1 MYRIY
6 ADGVIL
12 HNPMLAQEGRIVID
26 PILTEALNTHGS
38 LRFSVAPTNP
48 LYDALEERNTK
59 IKVVSDTNVN
69 NKPWFGR
76 VMSIESGWNN
86 TKVVFCEGELG
97 CLNDSIFGPFGF
109 KGSPADLLSDVI
121 YKYNQSDTSGYPLVV
136 GNVSVIDPN
145 NLIVRSSNLPAT
157 CWEVLDG
164 KLFGS
169 SLGGYI
175 MPRYDKATDTHY
187 VDYLSLDAEDEYAH
201 TVSQTI
207 KFGKNLLDFS
217 KSASAEDVIT
227 VLVPYG
233 AQFKPEDPEYEEEAP
248 EPTGDPGDTIR
259 DWDGNRLTIRSVND
273 DKNWIENADGVAM
286 WGRIVGW
293 RVWDDVTVAA
303 NLKAK
308 GEAWLAQQ
316 IWSSISLEISA
327 VDLAF
332 VDGDIEQIQV
342 GDYVRCQS
350 MPHNLNVL
358 LLCTRKETHLTEL
371 ENSAIILGA
380 GLKTITDLMK
390 QEVDDI

>member
-6 ADGVIL
+6 ADGLIL
-12 HNPMLAQEGRIVID
+12 HNPLLAQEGRIVID

-38 LRFSVAPTNP
+38 LRFSVAPSNP
-48 LYDALEERNTK
+48 LYDSLEPRNTK

-76 VMSIESGWNN
+76 VMSIENGWNN

-109 KGSPADLLSDVI
+109 KGSPATLLSDVI
-121 YKYNQSDTSGYPLVV
+121 YKYNQSATRGYPLVV
-136 GNVSVIDPN
+136 GNVSVTDPN
-145 NLIVRSSNLPAT
+145 DYIVRSSNLPAT

-175 MPRYDKATDTHY
+175 LPRYDTETDTHY
-187 VDYLSLDAEDEYAH
+187 IDYLSLDESDPYVH
-201 TVSQTI
+201 TVSQMI

-233 AQFKPEDPEYEEEAP
+233 AQFKPEDPDYEEAP
-248 EPTGDPGDTIR
+248 PENGE
-259 DWDGNRLTIRSVND
+259 WNGNRLTIRSVNSGN
-273 DKNWIENADGVAM
+273 NWIENAEGVSM

-293 RVWDDVTVAA
+293 RVWDDVTIAA

-316 IWSSISLEISA
+316 IWSSVSLEISA

-358 LLCTRKETHLTEL
+358 LLCSRKETHLTEL